1 MLSYQSE
8 HKGILNGSFFFFLSI
23 CICVKGCVGAVSI
36 SACSVYSA

>member
-8 HKGILNGSFFFFLSI
+8 HKGILNGSFFFLSI